1 MTALGSYDAQP
12 SAEYSSVAGVGALQ
26 SQAKELS
33 GCLAALHTPLEEA
46 FVVVGGR
53 LGQAFETARNVTL
66 LAEVLASRLS
76 EPQFQETLSGLDR
89 GAKAVTDLQSQKTGR
104 WEALTSVMG
113 SAREISEALS
123 KVERMMAHLGIIGLN
138 GKIQAANLDNTKA
151 DFTVFTDATIRLASR
166 GRQVV
171 ADSMAAVTDLQ
182 RQTEKAIQ
190 LQSEFEGTH
199 MAELAKV
206 GGRLSGSISSMRAK
220 QSDSM
225 RLLSTLPDNLRAVH
239 SKIGSV
245 VSDMQFGDI
254 TRQRLEH
261 SEEALKLLSSVLSQ
275 DRTVF
280 DEEIAEAD
288 LPLLTEAICT
298 LHATQLDQASDQFLT
313 RKRDIDTSLRWIAE
327 TLQQVRASAEGIHSA
342 QDGSSFLMEIDH
354 DLEKVAEVVTHFNDS
369 VNATEE
375 AMRKVVGAAS
385 AAVAALKS
393 LGELVIDLNIIGL
406 NASIRCGNV
415 GMKGK
420 ALDVIA
426 QELRGYARQARGSS
440 DSIVARLADVI
451 RQAESLSVDRSGFID
466 ELAELRTWLEEAV
479 ERLRQAGGETGWVL
493 NHIQESADGLA
504 SSIDE
509 ALGHFNGLGAFNG
522 DLQKTAHRLRA
533 MADAARP
540 PMSETQLQDERRRVL
555 GFLAAHYTMSSERDI
570 HRLITGEADHA
581 AEPAAAAAPAADD
594 LSDILF

>member
-1 MTALGSYDAQP
+1 
-12 SAEYSSVAGVGALQ
+12 
-26 SQAKELS
+26 
-33 GCLAALHTPLEEA
+33 
-46 FVVVGGR
+46 
-53 LGQAFETARNVTL
+53 
-66 LAEVLASRLS
+66 
-76 EPQFQETLSGLDR
+76 
-89 GAKAVTDLQSQKTGR
+89 
-104 WEALTSVMG
+104 
-113 SAREISEALS
+113 
-123 KVERMMAHLGIIGLN
+123 
-138 GKIQAANLDNTKA
+138 
-151 DFTVFTDATIRLASR
+151 
-166 GRQVV
+166 
-171 ADSMAAVTDLQ
+171 
-182 RQTEKAIQ
+182 
-190 LQSEFEGTH
+190 
-199 MAELAKV
+199 
-206 GGRLSGSISSMRAK
+206 
-220 QSDSM
+220 
-225 RLLSTLPDNLRAVH
+225 
-239 SKIGSV
+239 
-245 VSDMQFGDI
+245 
-254 TRQRLEH
+254 
-261 SEEALKLLSSVLSQ
+261 
-275 DRTVF
+275 
-280 DEEIAEAD
+280 
-288 LPLLTEAICT
+288 
-298 LHATQLDQASDQFLT
+298 
-313 RKRDIDTSLRWIAE
+313 
-327 TLQQVRASAEGIHSA
+327 
-342 QDGSSFLMEIDH
+342 
-354 DLEKVAEVVTHFNDS
+354 
-369 VNATEE
+369 
-375 AMRKVVGAAS
+375 
-385 AAVAALKS
+385 
-393 LGELVIDLNIIGL
+393 VIDLNIIGL